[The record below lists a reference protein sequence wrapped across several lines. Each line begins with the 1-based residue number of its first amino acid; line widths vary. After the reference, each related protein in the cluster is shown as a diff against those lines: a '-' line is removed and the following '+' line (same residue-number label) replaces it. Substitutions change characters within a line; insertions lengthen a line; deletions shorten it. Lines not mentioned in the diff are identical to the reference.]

1 MAILL
6 SFCTLVGATIL
17 VDAVISFRRTIFV
30 APVALSEEQQAAC
43 ARILDSG
50 LGRAW
55 VCRKALETGE
65 CGCIPCH
72 NLDKEMK
79 SELALT
85 AALHR

>member
-6 SFCTLVGATIL
+6 SFCVLVGTTLL
-17 VDAVISFRRTIFV
+17 VDAVIRFRRTILS
-30 APVALSEEQQAAC
+30 APIALSQEQQAAC

-72 NLDKEMK
+72 NLDKEMNG
-79 SELALT
+79 ELALT

>member
-6 SFCTLVGATIL
+6 SFVATVGI
-17 VDAVISFRRTIFV
+17 TIFV
-30 APVALSEEQQAAC
+30 AAVIRYKRTTFTAPVALSEEQQAAC

-55 VCRKALETGE
+55 VCRKALEDGE
-65 CGCIPCH
+65 CTCIPCH

-79 SELALT
+79 GELALT
-85 AALHR
+85 APLRR